1 MIRKTILALILLHF
15 GVAFRLAAGSN
26 DVVPPQFAVP
36 RLLAAPQID
45 GTIDAEEWAPGAM
58 LSGFVTA
65 QQLDS
70 RPMSMYMAY
79 DATHLYIAWRLTYYP
94 AGKKPKAAWNRRDQF
109 PPAGFEEDRIEIL
122 LDPHFGQHTVEKG
135 HFMIFINAAGTIV
148 YDQQWTVAEGVQKDW
163 NLAALSKSRTTEEFW
178 EGECAIPFAELGVK
192 EVMENTRWLLQISR
206 YWSDFGS
213 WTTLSPA
220 ASILNSHNA
229 GAVIIFKEQAPGYQ
243 IDFRQPD
250 GTVKATARLHGTM
263 PGKTTFSG
271 KVLANGIV
279 TAHSEKT
286 LKSLE
291 DAKKPLELSMA
302 PSLAEKNTIKLDLHS
317 GNSLLYQAEI
327 PFLKNPILPK
337 ISADLREKQFICMM
351 RYLPYFEKAWID
363 LVDFSNLE
371 LAARVDK
378 ARIELLDPHG
388 SKIFAKELPLRSSK
402 LEHLEIRLPGL
413 LKKDGKYRFLIIL
426 SAGSKEI
433 AREFYD
439 YDYQNFPFVGSKA
452 GTSVEIFPEF
462 LPITWKNHTASMVSS
477 FMTVGKTALF
487 DQIAAKQTEP
497 TVGREIENLLAAPIS
512 LSAIIDGRSVQL
524 QSGSYEVQKQTRSNM
539 KFAAKA
545 RLGELDAN
553 ISNSLEYD
561 GFAWIELTLQP
572 KHAMNLEKLTL
583 DIPLLPGQ
591 ATLMYEISDKRLGF
605 SAGATASRQGV
616 IWDSMQQPNT
626 AGTFGNFKPM
636 VWVGNEDRG
645 LTWCAESDRYWSLDE
660 RQPALELV
668 REQDR
673 VVLRVHFVNKAF
685 ALSKPRTIAF
695 GIQPTPSKPL
705 PASWRSWLVG
715 ANPELP
721 NVHSFQYSAAVSR
734 NSEASKFHAFCSY
747 NPYPDSYAEA
757 KEAMDQ
763 YRNRGQVFLRYQ
775 LVDWIRY
782 MLETP
787 EGRVYRGEW
796 ERVWMNSFTKSF
808 QDFKAYHYDQYLKNV
823 GMFTV
828 YEDEAYLR
836 PMRDLALDAG
846 YLRSDGEI
854 QAEFGIRGLRE
865 TLRRNAAVWIE
876 NGMPNYYAI
885 HKSGV
890 TMTPCHSFAAI
901 SIDGEQRFLD
911 NPNRDYIDN
920 WPLDFVRA
928 HVMGRQ
934 FGVVPVFLSEVR
946 LSMAEY
952 GEEKIRK
959 ANRSLLTL
967 MLLHDIITWHA
978 WNTHTPTRD
987 LVHRAKSDF
996 NLGDES
1002 VHFHPYWSEQSRQL
1016 FDCKQDAIK
1025 ISAWQN
1031 GEQLFIVAA
1040 NLGEQDL
1047 LAEIEYHPERI
1058 GFLPALTVDYE
1069 SRQEFA
1075 VRDNRIQVPVPRH
1088 DFRILFAGKKSIP
1101 AITSRATAPVRILPA
1116 QQNTKPIPETMVRPQ
1131 VENDLLFRLPFNG
1144 NLQAH
1149 SSLGDGNVLNTRGN
1163 VRFTDEQNAL
1173 QIGEDGIES
1182 ISYQAKNHFYAAE
1195 GTLLFW
1201 IKPLDFHDLASAPK
1215 GIYQLFYLTGGQEK
1229 NRWGV
1234 QLQRDQDKAT
1244 LALIS
1249 VRFPERKDLFLS
1261 TDQPRTWK
1269 NQEWH
1274 LVALTWDNR
1283 EMILFIDGLVAARR
1297 PIAEP
1302 YAQKDFDDKVI
1313 RIGYETGVPGKERSA
1328 LADLQVFCRKFSYQE
1343 VKEVW
1348 QQRP

>member
-1 MIRKTILALILLHF
+1 MMKKRIIASILLLF
-15 GVAFRLAAGSN
+15 CVAFQLYADSKSA
-26 DVVPPQFAVP
+26 VPPQFAVP
-36 RLLAAPQID
+36 RLSSAPQID
-45 GTIDAEEWAPGAM
+45 GTIDPEEWAPAAM

-65 QQLDS
+65 RHLDS

-79 DATHLYIAWRLTYYP
+79 DATHLYIAWRLSYYP
-94 AGKKPKAAWNRRDQF
+94 AGKKPKANWNRRDQF

-135 HFMIFINAAGTIV
+135 HFMVFINAAGTIV

-163 NLAALSKSRTTEEFW
+163 NLDAVSKSRVTEEFW

-192 EVMENTRWLLQISR
+192 EISDDTRWLLQMSR

-229 GAVIIFKEQAPGYQ
+229 GAVMIFKEQVPGYQ
-243 IDFRQPD
+243 IDFQQPE
-250 GTVKATARLHGTM
+250 GTVKATARLHGTLL
-263 PGKTTFSG
+263 GKTTFSG
-271 KVLANGIV
+271 EVLADGAVI
-279 TAHSEKT
+279 AQSEKT
-286 LKSLE
+286 L
-291 DAKKPLELSMA
+291 DAVNKALELTMS
-302 PSLAEKNTIKLDLHS
+302 PTLAESNLLKLRLHS
-317 GNSLLYQAEI
+317 GNTQLYQAEI
-327 PFLKNPILPK
+327 PFRKIPVLPK

-371 LAARVDK
+371 LAAQVNR
-378 ARIELLDPHG
+378 ARIELLDPDN
-388 SKIFAKELPLRSSK
+388 SKIFAKELPLHSSK
-402 LEHLEIRLPGL
+402 FEHTEILLPGL
-413 LKKDGKYRFLIIL
+413 IKKDGTYRFLIIL
-426 SAGSKEI
+426 SADKKEI

-439 YDYQNFPFVGSKA
+439 YEYKNFPFVGSKA

-462 LPITWKNHTASMVSS
+462 LPITWKKHTASMVSS
-477 FMTVGKTALF
+477 FMTLGKTALF

-497 TVGREIENLLAAPIS
+497 TVGKEIENLLAAPIT
-512 LSAIIDGRSVQL
+512 LSGIIDGRNVQL
-524 QSGSYEVQKQTRSNM
+524 ESSRYKVRKQTRSNM
-539 KFAAKA
+539 EFTAKA
-545 RLGELDAN
+545 RLGKLDALV
-553 ISNSLEYD
+553 SNSLEYD

-572 KHAMNLEKLTL
+572 KRPMNLEKLTL
-583 DIPLLPGQ
+583 DIPLLPEQ

-605 SAGATASRQGV
+605 CAGATAPQQGV

-645 LTWCAESDRYWSLDE
+645 LTWFAESDRYWSLDE

-673 VVLRVHFVNKAF
+673 VVLRVHFVNKPF
-685 ALSKPRTIAF
+685 ALSKPRTISF
-695 GIQPTPSKPL
+695 GLQPSPSKPL
-705 PASWRSWLVG
+705 PTGWRSWLVG
-715 ANPELP
+715 ANPALP
-721 NVHSFQYSAAVSR
+721 NVRSFYYSAAISR
-734 NSEASKFHAFCSY
+734 NSETSKYHAFCSY

-757 KEAMDQ
+757 KEAMDK
-763 YRNRGQVFLRYQ
+763 YRNQGYVFLRYQ
-775 LVDWIRY
+775 LVDWIRH

-796 ERVWMNSFTKSF
+796 ERVWTNSYTKSF

-836 PMRDLALDAG
+836 PMCDLALDAG
-846 YLRSDGEI
+846 YLRPDGEI

-876 NGMPNYYAI
+876 NGMPNYYAV

-920 WPLDFVRA
+920 WPLDFIRA

-946 LSMAEY
+946 LSMAEH
-952 GEEKIRK
+952 GEEKVRQ

-967 MLLHDIITWHA
+967 TLLHDIITWHA
-978 WNTHTPTRD
+978 WNVHPPTRE

-996 NLGDES
+996 NLGAES
-1002 VHFHPYWSEQSRQL
+1002 VRFHPYWAEPSRQL
-1016 FDCKQDAIK
+1016 FNCKQDAIK
-1025 ISAWQN
+1025 ISAWKN
-1031 GEQLFIVAA
+1031 AEQLFIVAA
-1040 NLGEQDL
+1040 NLGEQGL
-1047 LAEIEYHPERI
+1047 LAEIEYLPEQI
-1058 GFLPALTVDYE
+1058 GFLPGLTVDYE
-1069 SRQEFA
+1069 SRQEFT
-1075 VRDNRIQVPVPRH
+1075 VQDNRIQVPIPRH
-1088 DFRILFAGKKSIP
+1088 DFRILFAGKSSIP
-1101 AITSRATAPVRILPA
+1101 AITSRATAPVRLSPA
-1116 QQNTKPIPETMVRPQ
+1116 QPEQEQLPETIERPQ
-1131 VENDLLFRLPFNG
+1131 AENDLLFRLPFRG
-1144 NLQAH
+1144 DLQAF
-1149 SSLGDGNVLNTRGN
+1149 SSLGNGNVLNTRGT
-1163 VRFTDEQNAL
+1163 VSFTEAQNAL
-1173 QIGEDGIES
+1173 QIGEGGIES
-1182 ISYQAKNHFYAAE
+1182 ISYPAKNNFYAAE
-1195 GTLLFW
+1195 GTVLFW
-1201 IKPLDFHDLASAPK
+1201 IKPLDFQDLASAPK

-1229 NRWGV
+1229 NRWGL

-1249 VRFPERKDLFLS
+1249 IRFPNRKDLFLG
-1261 TDQPRTWK
+1261 TAQPRTWK

-1274 LVALTWDNR
+1274 LIGLTWDDR
-1283 EMILFIDGLVAARR
+1283 EMILYIDALVAARKQL
-1297 PIAEP
+1297 AEP
-1302 YAQKDFDDKVI
+1302 YSQKDFDDKVI
-1313 RIGYETGVPGKERSA
+1313 KIGYETGVPGKENSA
-1328 LADLQVFCRKFSYQE
+1328 IADLRVFCRKLSHQE
-1343 VKEVW
+1343 IKEAW
-1348 QQRP
+1348 QKHP

>member
-1 MIRKTILALILLHF
+1 MMKKIVVVILLQF
-15 GVAFRLAAGSN
+15 CAVFRLCAESKPAI
-26 DVVPPQFAVP
+26 PPQFVVP
-36 RLLAAPQID
+36 RLSVAPLID
-45 GTIDAEEWAPGAM
+45 GTIDPEEWAPGAM
-58 LSGFVTA
+58 LNGFVTA
-65 QQLDS
+65 RQLDS
-70 RPMSMYMAY
+70 RHMTMYMAY
-79 DATHLYIAWRLTYYP
+79 DATHLFIAWRLPYYP

-163 NLAALSKSRTTEEFW
+163 NLAAISKSRTTEEFW
-178 EGECAIPFAELGVK
+178 EGECAIPFSELGVK
-192 EVMENTRWLLQISR
+192 EVIDDTRWLLQMSR

-220 ASILNSHNA
+220 AGILNSHNS
-229 GAVIIFKEQAPGYQ
+229 GAVMIFKEQAPGYQ
-243 IDFRQPD
+243 IHFRQPD
-250 GTVKATARLHGTM
+250 GIVKATAQLHGALH
-263 PGKTTFSG
+263 GSATFSG
-271 KVLANGIV
+271 EILANGIV

-286 LKSLE
+286 LNSQNDATTSLE
-291 DAKKPLELSMA
+291 WTMSPD
-302 PSLAEKNTIKLDLHS
+302 LAENNLLKMALHC

-327 PFLKNPILPK
+327 PFLKNPVLPV

-363 LVDFSNLE
+363 LVDFSAHQ
-371 LAARVDK
+371 LAAQVDR
-378 ARIELLDPHG
+378 ARFELTDPDG
-388 SKIFAKELPLRSSK
+388 RKIYEEEMPLSSSK
-402 LEHLEIRLPGL
+402 LEHLEIQLPGL
-413 LKKDGKYRFLIIL
+413 IKKDGKYRFLLIL
-426 SAGSKEI
+426 FGGSQEI
-433 AREFYD
+433 AREFYE

-452 GTSVEIFPEF
+452 GTSVEIFPGF

-477 FMTVGKTALF
+477 FMTLGKTALF

-497 TVGREIENLLAAPIS
+497 TVGREIENLLAAPMR
-512 LSAIIDGRSVQL
+512 LSGIIDGRSVL
-524 QSGSYEVQKQTRSNM
+524 LESGAYEVRKQTRGSM
-539 KFAAKA
+539 QFAAKA
-545 RLGELDAN
+545 RLGEVDTEILN
-553 ISNSLEYD
+553 TLEYD

-572 KHAMNLEKLTL
+572 KQPVNLEKLTL
-583 DIPLLPGQ
+583 DIPLLPEQ

-605 SAGATASRQGV
+605 TAGATAARKGV
-616 IWDSMQQPNT
+616 IWDSLQQPNT

-645 LTWCAESDRYWSLDE
+645 LTWCAESDRFWSLDE
-660 RQPALELV
+660 RQAALELV
-668 REQDR
+668 REKDR
-673 VVLRVHFVNKAF
+673 VVLRVHFVNQAF
-685 ALSKPRTIAF
+685 ALSKPRTISF

-705 PASWRSWLVG
+705 PANWRSWLVG
-715 ANPELP
+715 ANPQLP
-721 NVHSFQYSAAVSR
+721 NIRSFYYSAAISR
-734 NSEASKFHAFCSY
+734 NSEASKYHAWCSY
-747 NPYPDSYAEA
+747 NPYPDSYEEA
-757 KEAMDQ
+757 KAAMDQ
-763 YRNRGQVFLRYQ
+763 YRNRGFVFLRYQ
-775 LVDWIRY
+775 LIDWIRY
-782 MLETP
+782 MLQTP

-796 ERVWMNSFTKSF
+796 ERVWMNSFSKSF

-836 PMRDLALDAG
+836 PMRDLALGAG
-846 YLRSDGEI
+846 YLRPDGEI

-865 TLRRNAAVWIE
+865 TLRRCAAVWIE
-876 NGMPNYYAI
+876 NGMPNYYGI

-946 LSMAEY
+946 LTMAEH
-952 GEEKIRK
+952 GEETIRK

-978 WNTHTPTRD
+978 WNPHTPTRD
-987 LVHRAKSDF
+987 MVHRAKSDF
-996 NLGDES
+996 NLGAES
-1002 VHFHPYWSEQSRQL
+1002 VRFHPYWADRSRQL
-1016 FDCKQDAIK
+1016 FECKQDAIK
-1025 ISAWQN
+1025 ISAWKN
-1031 GEQLFIVAA
+1031 GDQLFIVAA

-1047 LAEIEYHPERI
+1047 LAEIEYCPGQI
-1058 GFLPALTVDYE
+1058 GFLPGMTIDYE
-1069 SRQEFA
+1069 SRQEYA
-1075 VRDNRIQVPVPRH
+1075 IQNNRIQVPVPRH
-1088 DFRILFAGKKSIP
+1088 DFRILFAGKTNIP
-1101 AITSRATAPVRILPA
+1101 AITNRATAPVRIQPA
-1116 QQNTKPIPETMVRPQ
+1116 QQKTEQLPETMERPQ
-1131 VENDLLFRLPFNG
+1131 VENDLLFRLPFTG
-1144 NLQAH
+1144 DLQAF
-1149 SSLGDGNVLNTRGN
+1149 SSLGNGNVLHSSGK
-1163 VRFTDEQNAL
+1163 VRFSDEQNAL

-1182 ISYQAKNHFYAAE
+1182 VTYPAKNNFYAAE

-1201 IKPLDFHDLASAPK
+1201 IKPLDFRDLASAPK

-1229 NRWGV
+1229 SRWGL
-1234 QLQRDQDKAT
+1234 QLQRDQNKAT

-1249 VRFPERKDLFLS
+1249 VRFPDRKDLFLS
-1261 TDQPRTWK
+1261 TDQPRSWK

-1274 LVALTWDNR
+1274 LIALSWDDQ
-1283 EMILFIDGLVAARR
+1283 EIILFIDGLVAAKGRLT
-1297 PIAEP
+1297 EP
-1302 YAQKDFDDKVI
+1302 YAQKDFADKVI
-1313 RIGYETGVPGKERSA
+1313 KIGYETGVPGKERSA

-1348 QQRP
+1348 QKRP